1 MGGFD
6 PIYIYFG
13 LSLLGFSILSMSVI
27 FGNDTRDFINMQIDM
42 AKTHATILL
51 LITFFLYI
59 LGTVHYFAR
68 TNLSLDFVFYGA
80 VIAWIGFISMEASS
94 LIKLYREGF
103 RPKCSKTLLDVI
115 VYMAVFWLILE
126 KIDIHWT
133 LLQVFLTVFIF
144 GTFYF
149 VMMLKKYRK
158 MIKVIVEPMD
168 LFIPA
173 VGLRLIS
180 AITGLS
186 LISYAYSE
194 NVFKGMIALGY
205 LILAVIFW
213 YSAMD
218 MQRIFKL
225 CEKV

>member
-6 PIYIYFG
+6 PLYLSLG
-13 LSLLGFSILSMSVI
+13 VSLLGLSILSMSVI
-27 FGNDTRDFINMQIDM
+27 FGNDTRGFINMQIDM
-42 AKTHATILL
+42 AKSHATILL
-51 LITFFLYI
+51 LITFLLYI
-59 LGTVHYFAR
+59 LGTVHYLAR
-68 TNLSLDFVFYGA
+68 SSLTLNFVFLGA
-80 VIAWIGFISMEASS
+80 VIAWIGFLSMEIGSV
-94 LIKLYREGF
+94 IKLYREGF

-133 LLQVFLTVFIF
+133 LLQVFLTIFIF
-144 GTFYF
+144 GTLYF
-149 VMMLKKYRK
+149 VRMLKKYRK
-158 MIKVIVEPMD
+158 MITVIVEPMD
-168 LFIPA
+168 LYIPA

-225 CEKV
+225 CDEV